1 MKGVLAMNYMGDATW
16 WNERFKSR
24 ELNIMEHER
33 CLEEDLLYFQS
44 KKTVLDVASG
54 DGRNAIYLAKL
65 GFEVC
70 GIDFSIEAIHRLNY
84 FANKEKVR
92 VQTELVDLWKD
103 GLKNITKKY
112 DAIIVNHYRLPQN
125 LYVNLM
131 NCLNTGGILWV
142 NGFQEVPNDN
152 PNVTESDILYEE
164 DFKELNLTQLIDK
177 KQYQC
182 HNRKF
187 VRYIWKK

>member
-1 MKGVLAMNYMGDATW
+1 MNYMGDVTW

-24 ELNIMEHER
+24 ELNIMEYER

-125 LYVNLM
+125 LYVDLM

-152 PNVTESDILYEE
+152 PNVTEFDILYEE